1 MSSLIHPVHSLSQK
15 CRPKHQVLVLKCYPK
30 FQKNVQEVK
39 PSSSELSYLL
49 YYASSRRSKLQKV
62 GAFLEKKT
70 ASDVWMG
77 RLGYLAP
84 PQHLIRGSADTV
96 CSNVQVTLQIITA
109 VIEKTPRDLSLYSN
123 SVLSILDTVL
133 RSKDV
138 NMVEE
143 SLPTFETYC
152 KHVDPA
158 ALTADQRRSQQYIT
172 VVELYA
178 SFANS
183 DQKDKTRASESVPMS
198 MRWRTAGLRGIRAA
212 VSSEALSADSAKQL
226 NIVIPTILDNM
237 SLETSPVLASLQSRV
252 RTSEKQDVEMARR
265 RRMSTATVTTVDTI
279 ENHQLQASE
288 TTADADKAAEEEVR
302 VLALR
307 CLKQIFSAGIGTNRG
322 QTRLATALV
331 LKFIATK
338 NPPRTPLTG
347 PQPGNWATSLF
358 ETIARWT
365 PVQDRFIIVV
375 TAMETLIR
383 SPIVEAVLEKQLILA
398 TMVDWLLSSDI
409 NLIGLSVMDVLL
421 GLVHHTLLLLQL
433 GGRDSRIT
441 PHHQQNDTLGLT
453 RETKEIF
460 DHSTFLVEPDRGRP
474 ITAIES
480 TPSLVRQELLVR
492 MQKCIASLSNHIYY
506 TDQISDM
513 MAAILSRLKPSPSSE
528 IPTTAAAIENP
539 IGATRTIAE
548 SAHLQEDP
556 TTDNFFS
563 FATARVAALKA
574 VKDILGRANNRRTP
588 SGSSIE
594 ARSRVGVQVWDGTQ
608 WLLKDEDADVRVAY
622 IDALL
627 TWLRLETN
635 RSDMLLPQD
644 GPRKTKVNK
653 KLNTN
658 GEAGLAKRAVS
669 NASKRELKPAR
680 STFLQLLHLAIYD
693 SILDHSAEERETL
706 LLYLL
711 LTKLVERLG
720 VNALRT
726 GLPMVLKLQEAAL
739 NGADGMPPTAK
750 VNVASLIHG
759 YLWSVAEKFEFEGLK
774 VGHEVNAEI
783 SRRKRYGIWF
793 DKIKFPAISIDHI
806 KSQTVPSEKIAAYVE
821 EAVGTLRPYLNI
833 TDLVEEIA
841 TSYDNSLLSPPTSPP
856 GSPGRVFS
864 VPTLGF
870 GYGYGVAAGPK
881 PSPKDRIPQ
890 KIKDEMGSSWT
901 REACIAAV
909 EKESAG
915 SMTGTSSGPRQHLSV
930 HSANKN
936 DPADPRDKANLL
948 GHDASQG
955 NGLLS
960 GLQKSRK
967 GSVNGSPLGQTA
979 TSSRE
984 STLRVTELKR
994 ALAAFNGSGRQT
1006 SPLRNTKQ
1014 GSRRSTISV
1023 GTDSLVSW
1031 AGPDEQD
1038 MLPEGP
1044 SAEKQASRPG
1054 TAASRREQ
1062 SDQVQG
1068 PEGVNSVPY
1077 SGQTGQ
1083 RLSEDVPPVPKIPSS
1098 LNLPGTYPRD
1108 GSPSRLPASAPQ
1120 EGLEQV
1126 PSQPETQPNGDN
1138 PPSKRVTSAS
1148 FAGSSIRNKR
1158 LREPK
1163 RASRPSSRA
1172 SGGRMNWTERREGS
1186 EKLDVNNLLAGIRS
1200 SSEVGASP
1208 AANDVEGGE
1217 RNTRGERNVTRLSR
1231 PPY

>member
-1 MSSLIHPVHSLSQK
+1 
-15 CRPKHQVLVLKCYPK
+15 
-30 FQKNVQEVK
+30 
-39 PSSSELSYLL
+39 
-49 YYASSRRSKLQKV
+49 
-62 GAFLEKKT
+62 
-70 ASDVWMG
+70 
-77 RLGYLAP
+77 
-84 PQHLIRGSADTV
+84 
-96 CSNVQVTLQIITA
+96 

-123 SVLSILDTVL
+123 SVLTILDTVL

-143 SLPTFETYC
+143 SLTTFEAYC

-158 ALTADQRRSQQYIT
+158 ALTADQHRSQQYIT
-172 VVELYA
+172 LVELYA

-183 DQKDKTRASESVPMS
+183 DQKDRSRSGESVPMAI
-198 MRWRTAGLRGIRAA
+198 RWRTAGLRGIRAA
-212 VSSEALSADSAKQL
+212 VSSDALSADSAKQL
-226 NIVIPTILDNM
+226 NFVIPTILDNM
-237 SLETSPVLASLQSRV
+237 SLETLPVLASLQSRV
-252 RTSEKQDVEMARR
+252 RTSEKQDADMARR
-265 RRMSTATVTTVDTI
+265 RRMSNATVTTVDTVD
-279 ENHQLQASE
+279 NHQLQATE

-307 CLKQIFSAGIGTNRG
+307 CLKQIFSAGISTNRG

-338 NPPRTPLTG
+338 NAPRTPLTG
-347 PQPGNWATSLF
+347 PQSGNWATSLF
-358 ETIARWT
+358 ETISRWT

-375 TAMETLIR
+375 TAMETLVR
-383 SPIVEAVLEKQLILA
+383 SPIIEAVLEKQLILA
-398 TMVDWLLSSDI
+398 TMIDWLLSSDI

-433 GGRDSRIT
+433 GGRDSKIT
-441 PHHQQNDTLGLT
+441 PHHQQNDTLGLA

-460 DHSTFLVEPDRGRP
+460 DPSTILVEPDRGRP
-474 ITAIES
+474 ITS
-480 TPSLVRQELLVR
+480 TETAPSQVRQELLLR
-492 MQKCIASLSNHIYY
+492 LQKCIASLSNHIYY

-513 MAAILSRLKPSPSSE
+513 MAAILSRLKPSPSSD

-539 IGATRTIAE
+539 VAATRTIAE
-548 SAHLQEDP
+548 TANLQEDP

-574 VKDILGRANNRRTP
+574 VKDILIRANNRRTS

-594 ARSRVGVQVWDGTQ
+594 ARARVGVQVWDGTQ
-608 WLLKDEDADVRVAY
+608 WLLKDEDTEVRLAY
-622 IDALL
+622 VDALL

-635 RSDMLLPQD
+635 RSDMLLPRD
-644 GPRKTKVNK
+644 GPRKNKPNK
-653 KLNTN
+653 KATAN
-658 GEAGLAKRAVS
+658 GDAELAKRAVS

-693 SILDHSAEERETL
+693 SILDRCNEERAIL
-706 LLYLL
+706 VFYLL

-739 NGADGMPPTAK
+739 YGAGDSSITAK
-750 VNVASLIHG
+750 INVASLIHG
-759 YLWSVAEKFEFEGLK
+759 YLWTVAEKFEFEGLK
-774 VGHEVNAEI
+774 VGHEINAEI
-783 SRRKRYGIWF
+783 SRRKRFGIWF
-793 DKIKFPAISIDHI
+793 EKIKFPGISLDQI
-806 KSQTVPSEKIAAYVE
+806 KLQTVLSEKEAAYVE
-821 EAVGTLRPYLNI
+821 DAVGTLKPYLNV
-833 TDLVEEIA
+833 TELVDEIA
-841 TSYDNSLLSPPTSPP
+841 TSYDNSLLTPPTSPP

-881 PSPKDRIPQ
+881 PSPKDQMPE
-890 KIKDEMGSSWT
+890 KVKDEMGSSWT

-915 SMTGTSSGPRQHLSV
+915 SMTGTSSGPRHHLSV

-936 DPADPRDKANLL
+936 DADKANL
-948 GHDASQG
+948 GNGVAQG

-967 GSVNGSPLGQTA
+967 GSVNGSPLVLTA

-994 ALAAFNGSGRQT
+994 ALVAFNGSGRQA
-1006 SPLRNTKQ
+1006 SPLRKPKS

-1023 GTDSLVSW
+1023 GTDSMVSW
-1031 AGPDEQD
+1031 NGPDEQD
-1038 MLPEGP
+1038 VNQENSPG
-1044 SAEKQASRPG
+1044 KKTSRPA
-1054 TAASRREQ
+1054 TAASKRGQTESTSAQ
-1062 SDQVQG
+1062 
-1068 PEGVNSVPY
+1068 PEGNHHEPNVE
-1077 SGQTGQ
+1077 
-1083 RLSEDVPPVPKIPSS
+1083 RLGEDVPPVPKIPSS

-1108 GSPSRLPASAPQ
+1108 GSPSRAAASSSNH
-1120 EGLEQV
+1120 EKLERM
-1126 PSQPETQPNGDN
+1126 PSRTEEQPPGSS
-1138 PPSKRVTSAS
+1138 PPSKRVPSAS
-1148 FAGSSIRNKR
+1148 YAGSSIRNNR

-1163 RASRPSSRA
+1163 GASRPSSRA
-1172 SGGRMNWTERREGS
+1172 SGGRALWNERRDVS
-1186 EKLDVNNLLAGIRS
+1186 EKLDMNNLLAGIRS
-1200 SSEVGASP
+1200 SSDGGSSFATNSLGNEPEV
-1208 AANDVEGGE
+1208 
-1217 RNTRGERNVTRLSR
+1217 NVRVRLSQ